1 MGLPI
6 ELKTDNAPAYQ
17 SLKLAHFLYQ
27 YHITHTFGIPYNSQG
42 QAIIERANRTLR
54 DYLEKNKKGEQERFM
69 KPKDILNKTLLTLN
83 FLNVW
88 SKGNLSA
95 AELHFQGK
103 EEDRKILNMP
113 IWYKDKE
120 KGWIPASLIYLG
132 QGYVFISVNN
142 YRFWTPAR
150 LIKINNG

>member
-1 MGLPI
+1 MIILKKKI
-6 ELKTDNAPAYQ
+6 E
-17 SLKLAHFLYQ
+17 
-27 YHITHTFGIPYNSQG
+27 
-42 QAIIERANRTLR
+42 
-54 DYLEKNKKGEQERFM
+54 KGKQERFM

-88 SKGNLSA
+88 SKGNISA

-103 EEDRKILNMP
+103 EDKKILNTP

-132 QGYVFISVNN
+132 GGYAFISVDN
-142 YRFWTPAR
+142 YRFWTPER

>member
-1 MGLPI
+1 M
-6 ELKTDNAPAYQ
+6 
-17 SLKLAHFLYQ
+17 SQ
-27 YHITHTFGIPYNSQG
+27 YHITHTFDIPYNSQR
-42 QAIIERANRTLR
+42 QAIIKRANHTLHK
-54 DYLEKNKKGEQERFM
+54 YPKKIKKRKQERFT

-83 FLNVW
+83 FLNVS

-103 EEDRKILNMP
+103 EEEKKILNMP

-120 KGWIPASLIYLG
+120 KDWIPASLIYLG
-132 QGYVFISVNN
+132 RGYAFISVNN
-142 YRFWTPAR
+142 YRLWTAAR

>member
-1 MGLPI
+1 M
-6 ELKTDNAPAYQ
+6 
-17 SLKLAHFLYQ
+17 H
-27 YHITHTFGIPYNSQG
+27 
-42 QAIIERANRTLR
+42 
-54 DYLEKNKKGEQERFM
+54 DYFEKIKNGEQERFV

-95 AELHFQGK
+95 AELNFHGK
-103 EEDRKILNMP
+103 EEDKQILNTP

-132 QGYVFISVNN
+132 RGYAFISVNN
-142 YRFWTPAR
+142 YRFWTPTR

>member
-6 ELKTDNAPAYQ
+6 ESETDNAPAYQ
-17 SLKLAHFLYQ
+17 SAKLAHFLSQ

-42 QAIIERANRTLR
+42 QAIIERANRTLH
-54 DYLEKNKKGEQERFM
+54 DYLEKIKKGEQQRFM

-103 EEDRKILNMP
+103 EEDKKILNTP

-120 KGWIPASLIYLG
+120 KGWIPAPLIYLG
-132 QGYVFISVNN
+132 LGYAFISVDN

>member
-1 MGLPI
+1 M
-6 ELKTDNAPAYQ
+6 
-17 SLKLAHFLYQ
+17 H
-27 YHITHTFGIPYNSQG
+27 
-42 QAIIERANRTLR
+42 
-54 DYLEKNKKGEQERFM
+54 DYFEKIKNGEQERFV

-103 EEDRKILNMP
+103 EEDKKILNTL

-120 KGWIPASLIYLG
+120 KGWIPASLICLG
-132 QGYVFISVNN
+132 
-142 YRFWTPAR
+142 
-150 LIKINNG
+150 

>member
-1 MGLPI
+1 
-6 ELKTDNAPAYQ
+6 
-17 SLKLAHFLYQ
+17 
-27 YHITHTFGIPYNSQG
+27 
-42 QAIIERANRTLR
+42 
-54 DYLEKNKKGEQERFM
+54 M

-88 SKGNLSA
+88 SKGNLLT

-103 EEDRKILNMP
+103 EEDKKNLNMP

-132 QGYVFISVNN
+132 RGYAFIC
-142 YRFWTPAR
+142 
-150 LIKINNG
+150 

>member
-1 MGLPI
+1 M
-6 ELKTDNAPAYQ
+6 
-17 SLKLAHFLYQ
+17 
-27 YHITHTFGIPYNSQG
+27 
-42 QAIIERANRTLR
+42 
-54 DYLEKNKKGEQERFM
+54 GEQERFM

-83 FLNVW
+83 FLNIW

-103 EEDRKILNMP
+103 EEDKKILNTP

-132 QGYVFISVNN
+132 RGYAFISVDN

>member
-1 MGLPI
+1 
-6 ELKTDNAPAYQ
+6 
-17 SLKLAHFLYQ
+17 
-27 YHITHTFGIPYNSQG
+27 
-42 QAIIERANRTLR
+42 
-54 DYLEKNKKGEQERFM
+54 M

-88 SKGNLSA
+88 SKGHLSA
-95 AELHFQGK
+95 AELRFQVK
-103 EEDRKILNMP
+103 EEDKKILNTP

-120 KGWIPASLIYLG
+120 KGWISASLIYLG
-132 QGYVFISVNN
+132 QGYAFISVNN

>member
-1 MGLPI
+1 M
-6 ELKTDNAPAYQ
+6 
-17 SLKLAHFLYQ
+17 
-27 YHITHTFGIPYNSQG
+27 
-42 QAIIERANRTLR
+42 
-54 DYLEKNKKGEQERFM
+54 GEQERFM

-83 FLNVW
+83 FLNIW

-103 EEDRKILNMP
+103 KEDKKILNTP

-120 KGWIPASLIYLG
+120 KDWIPASLIYLG
-132 QGYVFISVNN
+132 RGYAFISVDN
-142 YRFWTPAR
+142 YRFWAPAR

>member
-1 MGLPI
+1 MI
-6 ELKTDNAPAYQ
+6 ILK
-17 SLKLAHFLYQ
+17 K
-27 YHITHTFGIPYNSQG
+27 I
-42 QAIIERANRTLR
+42 
-54 DYLEKNKKGEQERFM
+54 KKGEQERFM

-88 SKGNLSA
+88 SEGNLSA
-95 AELHFQGK
+95 TELYFQGK
-103 EEDRKILNMP
+103 EEDKKILNTP

-120 KGWIPASLIYLG
+120 KGWIPASLIYLRR
-132 QGYVFISVNN
+132 GYAFISVDN